1 MSELEDERGRG
12 LSEQQAERGRGEI
25 PTAITIT
32 MSERAARG
40 RVSER
45 TTSDNHRC
53 RPPVMNMKAARS
65 ASAAA
70 GSGSAALY
78 NRAYD
83 GGGDEKL
90 PLSLS

>member
-1 MSELEDERGRG
+1 MSELEDEVGRG
-12 LSEQQAERGRGEI
+12 LSEQQAEGERGEI

-32 MSERAARG
+32 MSERAAREG
-40 RVSER
+40 ER